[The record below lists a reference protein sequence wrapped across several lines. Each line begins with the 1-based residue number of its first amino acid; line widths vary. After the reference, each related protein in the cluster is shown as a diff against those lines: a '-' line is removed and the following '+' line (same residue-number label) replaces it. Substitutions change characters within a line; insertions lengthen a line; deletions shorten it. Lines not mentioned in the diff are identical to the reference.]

1 MRYKKALLIANPF
14 SRRFEGSVL
23 KKIIK
28 NVRKRGIELDIEI
41 IGEHKKGSNDYDLVL
56 VNGGDASV
64 NFAANIFANSRTAIL
79 VLPSG
84 TSDVYALEASIPRDP
99 LTALKLIERGI
110 ERKITLGNLNGRY
123 FVQMAGIGFDA
134 VAVRMVDER
143 LKKIT
148 GKFAYIISALRSL
161 KSNNKK
167 IKFDIDDRQI
177 EGYSAIIGN
186 GRRYGGWFSAVPEAS
201 LFSETLDMVIFKRR
215 FAFEYVASVL
225 LSRRSKDAFYL
236 KANRILVEQAGVDVH
251 IDGDWICKTPV
262 EITSMP
268 EALTVL
274 IPEQKGENV

>member
-41 IGEHKKGSNDYDLVL
+41 IGEHKKGSNDYDL
-56 VNGGDASV
+56 
-64 NFAANIFANSRTAIL
+64 
-79 VLPSG
+79 SG